1 MNLENVEAVRA
12 RIEEI
17 EKRIA
22 SVSQTTSAD
31 VGVSKAPSFR
41 DEMRTALRPSPMPC
55 PEDIEAYV
63 SSAAEKYNLAPA
75 IIKGVI
81 RAESGFRPNAVSR
94 AGARGLMQLMPGT
107 ARALGVDPSDPQQNV
122 EGGAKYLK
130 QQIDRFGSIENALA
144 AYNAGPGAV
153 KRYGGVPPY
162 AETQRYVREVMRN
175 IESYGGIE

>member
-1 MNLENVEAVRA
+1 MNLENIEAVKN

-17 EKRIA
+17 QNRID
-22 SVSQTTSAD
+22 SVSKMGTTIAGESRT
-31 VGVSKAPSFR
+31 PSFR
-41 DEMRTALRPSPMPC
+41 DEMRTALRPSPMAC

-63 SSAAEKYNLAPA
+63 SSASEKYNLAPA

-94 AGARGLMQLMPGT
+94 AGAMGLMQLMPGT
-107 ARALGVDPSDPQQNV
+107 ARALGVDPTDPQQNV
-122 EGGAKYLK
+122 DGGAKYLK
-130 QQIDRFGSIENALA
+130 QQIDRFGSVENALA

-162 AETQRYVREVMRN
+162 AETQRYVREVMQN
-175 IESYGGIE
+175 IESYGGVE